1 MQAAEDF
8 RHESRVLAAAIEPL
22 SAADFG
28 RATLFKNWTLNDI
41 LGHLHMFNVAAERTL
56 QSEAAFHAF
65 FAPILQAL
73 NSGQTLL
80 QSQGPWLN
88 GLAGRALFEAWT
100 SGAETLAD
108 AYAKADPKQRVKWA
122 GPDMSALSS
131 ITARQMETWAH
142 GQAVFD
148 LLGIDRPESD
158 RIRNIAHL
166 GVGTFGWTFINRQ
179 QPVPEPAP
187 HVVLTGP
194 SGAVWTWNP
203 EQADNTVRGSA
214 VDFAQVV
221 TQVRHVAD
229 TQLQVTGPITQQWM
243 AWAQCF
249 AGPPV
254 DPPAAG
260 SRAKTRAMLS

>member
-8 RHESRVLAAAIEPL
+8 RQESRTLAAAIEPL
-22 SAADFG
+22 GAADFA
-28 RATLFKNWTLNDI
+28 RPTLFKSWTVNDI

-56 QSEAAFHAF
+56 HSADAFQSF

-73 NSGQTLL
+73 NAGQTLL
-80 QSQGPWLN
+80 QSQGPWLQN
-88 GLAGRALFEAWT
+88 LSGRALFDAW
-100 SGAETLAD
+100 SEGAERLAD

-148 LLGIDRPESD
+148 LLGIERVETD
-158 RIRNIAHL
+158 RIKNIAHL
-166 GVGTFGWTFINRQ
+166 GVTTFGWTFINRQ
-179 QPVPEPAP
+179 QAVPEPAP
-187 HVVLTGP
+187 HVALTAP
-194 SGAVWTWNP
+194 SGAVWTWN
-203 EQADNTVRGSA
+203 ADQPDNAVVGSA
-214 VDFAQVV
+214 VEFARVV
-221 TQVRHVAD
+221 TQVRHVND
-229 TQLQVTGPITQQWM
+229 TALQTRGDTAQRWM

-254 DPPAAG
+254 DPPPPG
-260 SRAKTRAMLS
+260 SRRMTAFG